1 MKFSKIVVTGLLVV
15 FFFSNF
21 KDPSKRN
28 QNNLI
33 EVYFSNKLEIADLAK
48 MKTDLLEKGFKL
60 NYDYLRFGDNGKL
73 KAIKYNVKA
82 DKFSGADESNN
93 LTTEIGFVIN
103 TSPSRKYDIIVGTKE
118 QIQKRRMMFE
128 NQK

>member
-1 MKFSKIVVTGLLVV
+1 MKFSKLLLTGLLVI
-15 FFFSNF
+15 FLFSNF
-21 KDPSKRN
+21 KNPSKRY

-48 MKTDLLEKGFKL
+48 IKKDLLEKGFKL
-60 NYDYLRFGDNGKL
+60 NYYYLKFGENGKL
-73 KAIKYNVKA
+73 QAIKYYVKA
-82 DKFSGADESNN
+82 DKFGGGDESNN

-103 TSPSRKYDIIVGTKE
+103 TTPSRKYDIIVGTKE
-118 QIQKRRMMFE
+118 QIPKRRMMFE

>member
-1 MKFSKIVVTGLLVV
+1 MKFPKIIITGLLVV
-15 FFFSNF
+15 FFFSSF
-21 KDPSKRN
+21 KDASKRN

-48 MKTDLLEKGFKL
+48 IKTDLLEKGFKL
-60 NYDYLRFGDNGKL
+60 NYNYLKFDDNGKL
-73 KAIKYNVKA
+73 KAIKYYVKA

-103 TSPSRKYDIIVGTKE
+103 TSAGRKYDIIVGTKA
-118 QIQKRRMMFE
+118 QIQKRRIIFE
-128 NQK
+128 NQR